1 MLGGCAV
8 APYADF
14 SSTPVYENSFK
25 IDAVANH
32 TAGRGYADACFEI
45 GAARRTIQNGHA
57 YFIILDQSLTNT
69 PTTDTITSGG
79 FEAGGV
85 FIPATST
92 SSTANFW
99 TKTGTIKTFG
109 TKPDS
114 EYVIPYNALL
124 VLKKWS
130 AETLNMCGW

>member
-1 MLGGCAV
+1 MKHLTIPLLTLLVLGGCTIT
-8 APYADF
+8 PYADI
-14 SSTPVYENSFK
+14 SSIRVNENSFK
-25 IDAVANH
+25 IAAEANH

-85 FIPATST
+85 
-92 SSTANFW
+92 
-99 TKTGTIKTFG
+99 
-109 TKPDS
+109 
-114 EYVIPYNALL
+114 L
-124 VLKKWS
+124 VYSVK
-130 AETLNMCGW
+130 